1 MTILLPE
8 TVNSLGKT
16 SVVMV
21 STIANLSAPSLAG
34 EINAATSVNIS
45 CFLYG
50 DNVAGSKTTN
60 KGQAPKK
67 LCTVSQF
74 EERGIS
80 SVTVGDLSYSHHP
93 QKALTDAANKAKSS
107 LVDGTLWHMVV
118 RSGKAGNTALAVGD
132 RVDIWLVELLNQ
144 NRGTTGD
151 GEFAQFNIL
160 QSAIAK
166 ADPIY
171 ESVVAA

>member
-1 MTILLPE
+1 MSILLPE

-34 EINAATSVNIS
+34 EINAATSVNVS

-50 DNVAGSKTTN
+50 AAPGNVNTN
-60 KGQAPKK
+60 KGEAPRK
-67 LCTVSQF
+67 LCTVGQF
-74 EERGIS
+74 QERGVS
-80 SVTVGDLSYSHHP
+80 SVEVGDLSYSHHP
-93 QKALTDAANKAKSS
+93 QKALTDAANKAKAS
-107 LVDGTLWHMVV
+107 LVDGSRWYMTV
-118 RSGKAGNTALAVGD
+118 RSGKAGDSALVVGD

-151 GEFAQFNIL
+151 GEFDQFAIL
-160 QSAIAK
+160 QGVIAK
-166 ADPIY
+166 ANPVY
-171 ESVVAA
+171 ESIIAA